1 MMAVITTGSSFGGA
15 LDYDRDKDQ
24 QNQKIA
30 TFLDSC
36 GVDMNYKPDGT
47 PDPDMKAV
55 VRSFEIQAAMNPK
68 VTKPVVHI
76 ALTFKPEDK
85 PHLSNDYM
93 VKLAKDY
100 MREMGFTNTQYV
112 IHRHEETRN
121 PHVHITLNRVNN
133 DGKRISDSN
142 ELRRNTAVCKAITL
156 KEGLTW
162 GDSKVVSEAKV
173 NDKSERFRYDVAKTV
188 YQCLQKSSNLAQF
201 KQKTAKHGI
210 EATLKRSESTGKVIG
225 ITFTAKDPEGKEHV
239 FKGSKLGKELSAGSI
254 LKSLGQ
260 QKMLD
265 KSAKPELS
273 LPEQEKAA
281 LKQTLFTCIA
291 NVKDIRD
298 LPKETARFGIE
309 THFKTNPNTGAVQGV
324 TFTYKD
330 ANCQIQSIKGSAIDR
345 QLSAGNIV
353 KMIENGVPMDKTCV
367 GGDDFS
373 SRFFPAQDVREPTP
387 ESSSISFQDVAIGVG
402 GMVVEGLFASGSGSG
417 AKKEEEEMLSQK
429 KGRGRSY

>member
-36 GVDMNYKPDGT
+36 GADMNYKPDGT
-47 PDPDMKAV
+47 PNPDMKAV

-85 PHLSNDYM
+85 PRLTNDYM

-100 MREMGFTNTQYV
+100 MRQMGFTNTQYV

-121 PHVHITLNRVNN
+121 PHVHITINRVNN

-156 KEGLTW
+156 KEGLAW
-162 GDSKVVSEAKV
+162 GDSKVISEAKV
-173 NDKSERFRYDVAKTV
+173 NDKSERFRYDTAKTV
-188 YQCLQKSSNLAQF
+188 YQCLQKSSSLSQF
-201 KQKTAKHGI
+201 QQETANHGI
-210 EATLKRSESTGKVIG
+210 KTTLKLSESSGKVIG
-225 ITFTAKDPEGKEHV
+225 ITFTAKDLEGKEHV
-239 FKGSKLGKELSAGSI
+239 FKGSKLGKELTAGSI

-265 KSAKPELS
+265 KSANPELN

-281 LKQTLFTCIA
+281 LKQTLFNCIA

-309 THFKTNPNTGAVQGV
+309 THFKTNPNTGAIRGV

-330 ANCQIQSIKGSAIDR
+330 ASGQIQSIKGSAIDR

-353 KMIENGVPMDKTCV
+353 KMIENGVPMDKTTA
-367 GGDDFS
+367 GGDFS
-373 SRFFPAQDVREPTP
+373 SRFFPAQDVREPAP
-387 ESSSISFQDVAIGVG
+387 ERSSVSFQDIAVGVG
-402 GMVVEGLFASGSGSG
+402 EVVVAGIFAGGGNSS
-417 AKKEEEEMLSQK
+417 AKKEEEDEEIGEK